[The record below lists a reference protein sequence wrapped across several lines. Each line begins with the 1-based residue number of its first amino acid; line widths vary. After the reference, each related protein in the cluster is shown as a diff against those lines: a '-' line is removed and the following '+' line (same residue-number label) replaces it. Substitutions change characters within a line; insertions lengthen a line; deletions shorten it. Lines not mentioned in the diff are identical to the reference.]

1 MTDLYNFVHDLWVIH
16 EKELM
21 EVNSEIDCY
30 STPDELLE
38 LSRTWSVESSVCRV
52 LEKILKEMNPKFDV
66 IKEIIYLNDGVEV

>member
-1 MTDLYNFVHDLWVIH
+1 MYDFIHDLWVIH

-38 LSRTWSVESSVCRV
+38 LSRTWSVESSVCNV
-52 LEKILKEMNPKFDV
+52 LEKILKEMNPDFDV
-66 IKEIIYLNDGVEV
+66 IDEMLKIYYGVEE